1 MKVNN
6 DKHIIEVD
14 ESRIPLRDAVREAS
28 GLHGRQEGAVLL
40 VSVVT
45 LSLLALAG
53 LGTVEQ
59 TLVSDRAASAGRAG
73 QQALQEASEGVSQ
86 AIEDL
91 LSGDMPTFSG
101 CGNTDDANWS
111 CTVEGDGFT
120 YTVSYIKSGDDI
132 AADSAG
138 NKLYHIK
145 SVGKS
150 GSEANTSAEKTISAG
165 IALGGAEADGVWSDT
180 LVACSYLDIK
190 AHSNQDG
197 VTINGDVRTL
207 EEGATVKIKD
217 YVVIDGDL
225 NHTDS
230 DPDIYDSQVDIRGS
244 TTLVAPTE
252 CDPLDIN
259 QMFSVLRNTKLNGN
273 EPNEKL
279 DKNDDMAFGAGD
291 ADGDGS
297 ALNDFYKYKHFKLKD
312 HDITVEGNVTIY
324 VGEKFEL
331 KNATIELID
340 DATLTLYLGGPD
352 KNKKIKIENSGLVG
366 VGTDSSPETRVF
378 MYAEDSGDDDDDNSI
393 KISQNGPK
401 RVCYEIKNG
410 SLTDEELDCD
420 DNDASEPIDRPA
432 TPWGGLIYA
441 PQADVYLQNAYLS
454 GAVWADKI
462 NISDDDDDDNKQQ
475 KNKATQINYAES
487 LSEGDGEENREKDY
501 KVLYYTEGDVKFA
514 AGAAMDGDAEEQ
526 APSTFDVSIA
536 SHNHQGTNLRVTLNN
551 NDTENGVTLISASLT
566 SMPSGVSVK
575 EVKDDSADIAASG
588 SHQVTFQL
596 NAPGQG
602 GTSNL
607 DGDYGV
613 TFVFSDGSE
622 VNGNVSVVQ
631 GGLGQENDEV
641 QNEEHNEHVPEQPTQ
656 ISMRVSNVDRDDEE
670 VEFSFGD
677 TNLVGLSVASVRFDN
692 FPEGAELK
700 KIEFGDNSNNVEVKH
715 ENLPRVLDNFNANK
729 RWFKDD
735 SSLQLEFKNGD
746 EVRGRYTFT
755 ITLSDGTQ
763 ITFDGNVG
771 G

>member
-1 MKVNN
+1 METNTAKQN
-6 DKHIIEVD
+6 IETD
-14 ESRIPLRDAVREAS
+14 ESKIPLRHAVREAS

-59 TLVSDRAASAGRAG
+59 TLISDRAASAGRAG

-91 LSGDMPTFSG
+91 LSGNMSTFSG

-150 GSEANTSAEKTISAG
+150 GSEANTAAEKTISAG

-180 LVACSYLDIK
+180 LVACSYLDVK

-230 DPDIYDSQVDIRGS
+230 NPDIDNEAVIRGS
-244 TTLVAPTE
+244 TTLVMPSA

-259 QMFSVLRNTKLNGN
+259 QMFSVLRNTKLGGN
-273 EPNEKL
+273 EPNNKL
-279 DKNDDMAFGAGD
+279 DKDEDMSFGSGD

-297 ALNDFYKYKHFKLKD
+297 NLNDFYSYKEFKLKD
-312 HDITVEGNVTIY
+312 HEITVEGNVTIY
-324 VGEKFEL
+324 IGEKFEL
-331 KNATIELID
+331 KNSTIELLD
-340 DATLTLYLGGPD
+340 DATLTIYLGGA
-352 KNKKIKIENSGLVG
+352 KGNKDIKIENSGLVG
-366 VGTDSSPETRVF
+366 VGSDAAPETRVF
-378 MYAEDSGDDDDDNSI
+378 MYAEDQGDDDDDDQGKDNDDEKNKTEI
-393 KISQNGPK
+393 IISQNGPK
-401 RVCYEIKNG
+401 TVCYEIKKG
-410 SLTDEELDCD
+410 SVTDKEKDCD
-420 DNDASEPIDRPA
+420 DNDNKVASIDVPA
-432 TPWGGLIYA
+432 RAWGGLIYA
-441 PQADVYLQNAYLS
+441 PQSDVYLKNAFLT
-454 GAVWADKI
+454 GAVWSDRI
-462 NISDDDDDDNKQQ
+462 TISDDDDDDAGKQ
-475 KNKATQINYAES
+475 KHKATQINYADS
-487 LSEGDGEENREKDY
+487 SGGNDEEAGEKDY

-526 APSTFDVSIA
+526 ALSTFDVSIA
-536 SHNHQGTNLRVTLNN
+536 SHNHQGTQLRVTISN

-575 EVKDDSADIAASG
+575 KVKDDSADIAASG
-588 SHQVTFQL
+588 SHQVTFEL
-596 NAPGQG
+596 NAPKKG

-607 DGDYGV
+607 DGTYGV
-613 TFVFSDGSE
+613 NFVFSDGNEVEYSFFSE
-622 VNGNVSVVQ
+622 Q
-631 GGLGQENDEV
+631 GGNGG
-641 QNEEHNEHVPEQPTQ
+641 
-656 ISMRVSNVDRDDEE
+656 DD
-670 VEFSFGD
+670 
-677 TNLVGLSVASVRFDN
+677 
-692 FPEGAELK
+692 
-700 KIEFGDNSNNVEVKH
+700 
-715 ENLPRVLDNFNANK
+715 
-729 RWFKDD
+729 DD
-735 SSLQLEFKNGD
+735 DKGKN
-746 EVRGRYTFT
+746 
-755 ITLSDGTQ
+755 
-763 ITFDGNVG
+763 
-771 G
+771 